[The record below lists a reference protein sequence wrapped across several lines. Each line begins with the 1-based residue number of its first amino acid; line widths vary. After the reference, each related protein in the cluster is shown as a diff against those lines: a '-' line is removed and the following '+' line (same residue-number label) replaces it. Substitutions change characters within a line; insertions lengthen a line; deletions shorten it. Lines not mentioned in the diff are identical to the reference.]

1 MAVATFYGQ
10 SHVPLSPAVRAGDF
24 VFVSGQVPVDEN
36 GVLVDGDVQAQTR
49 RVLDNLSAALA
60 LAGARLDQV
69 VKTLVV
75 LTDAA
80 DFAAFNQAYREYF
93 PSLPPARTTLAA
105 QLMIDAKVEIEA
117 VAYAPRD

>member
-1 MAVATFYGQ
+1 MPAIHFGQ

-24 VFVSGQVPVDEN
+24 VFVSGQVPVDAS
-36 GVLVDGDVQAQTR
+36 GQLVQGDVQAQTR
-49 RVLDNLSAALA
+49 QVIENLAAALA
-60 LAGARLDQV
+60 LAGGRLDQV

-75 LTDAA
+75 LTDAG

-93 PSLPPARTTLAA
+93 PTLPPARTTLAA

-117 VAYAPRD
+117 IAYAPQD

>member
-1 MAVATFYGQ
+1 MSAIHYGQ

-24 VFVSGQVPVDEN
+24 VFASGQVPVDAS
-36 GVLVDGDVQAQTR
+36 GTLVVGDVQVQTR
-49 RVLDNLSAALA
+49 QVIENLAAALA
-60 LAGARLDQV
+60 LADCRLDQV

-93 PSLPPARTTLAA
+93 PTLPPARTTLAA

-117 VAYAPRD
+117 IAYAPQA